1 LIIKKITITIIMA
14 NDDDIKINK
23 DEDVG
28 IDDKIK
34 AGAKTLGKK
43 WRNLDSD

>member
-1 LIIKKITITIIMA
+1 MA
-14 NDDDIKINK
+14 NDDDIKINT